1 MKGVLEAMK
10 SYRMLEGYLRKGEK
24 LLITLEEVVNPDHT
38 ALIVVDVQND
48 FVYGRDQLRTPPGT
62 VNPREQIL
70 SPLNRFIDRC
80 RTMGV
85 PVIYVYTVHAGDLD
99 LPPYKARMVR
109 RREPPVCLKGTR
121 GVEFPEKLNKPLPG
135 DPIVIKHGYDAMAD
149 HDINTILHNRGVRS
163 LIFSGIDTAVCVDST
178 LRDAFH
184 RGYYVVLAKDIC
196 GSDNPERHE
205 TAINLIGTFYG
216 LVATTRKIVAILKF
230 YRIRSINF

>member
-1 MKGVLEAMK
+1 MK
-10 SYRMLEGYLRKGEK
+10 SSQRLEGYLRKGEK

-48 FVYGRDQLRTPPGT
+48 FVYGRGELRTPPGT

-121 GVEFPEKLNKPLPG
+121 GGEFPEKLNQPLPG

-149 HDINTILHNRGVRS
+149 HDLNTILQNRGVRS

-196 GSDNPERHE
+196 GSDNLKRHE
-205 TAINLIGTFYG
+205 MAIGVIGTFYG
-216 LVATTRKIVAILKF
+216 LVTTTKEITRVWNKLRRRKG
-230 YRIRSINF
+230 RS